1 MRGQGEPRKAGD
13 ILRGF
18 LRKNPALRGPV
29 HRKVAQAFLEALGEI
44 LPEKEGKHCFLLS
57 FGKGVV
63 TVGVDSAVLRHELQC
78 FHADPFLEAMKKRV
92 PEANLRKVR
101 FVIAPKEEGME
112 D

>member
-1 MRGQGEPRKAGD
+1 MRHQGEPRKAGD

-18 LRKNPALRGPV
+18 LRKNPALRGPL
-29 HRKVAQAFLEALGEI
+29 HRKVAEAFAGTLAEI
-44 LPEKEGKHCFLLS
+44 LPGREAKHCFLLS

-78 FHADPFLEAMKKRV
+78 FHAIPFLESMKKKL
-92 PEANLRKVR
+92 PDANLRKVR
-101 FVIAPKEEGME
+101 FVIAPKEKGME